1 MGLSAAPPLIP
12 PPVVLGRGNLPPGY
26 PRGVYQPGSPFTSGK
41 GPFGKG
47 VDPVHVRGGIA
58 AVCAADAAD
67 CLGGAG
73 GCCVQGGRR
82 KKKRNTIRRR
92 NSKKRTRKSRRL

>member
-1 MGLSAAPPLIP
+1 MSLRPRTLIP
-12 PPVVLGRGNLPPGY
+12 PPVVLGSGIPPPGY
-26 PRGVYQPGSPFTSGK
+26 PQGVYQPGSPFTSGI

-47 VDPVHVRGGIA
+47 VDPVDARGIA
-58 AVCAADAAD
+58 AVCVAG
-67 CLGGAG
+67 CLGDAG
-73 GCCVQGGRR
+73 GCCMQGGRR

>member
-1 MGLSAAPPLIP
+1 MGPRAPPLIP
-12 PPVVLGRGNLPPGY
+12 PPVVLVSGNPPPGY
-26 PRGVYQPGSPFTSGK
+26 PQGAYQPGAPFTSGK

-47 VDPVHVRGGIA
+47 VDPVDARGGIA
-58 AVCAADAAD
+58 AVCAAD